1 MKTHLRRL
9 SLPLILIFLFGALA
23 FQVGAQD
30 VAREDTVIFDID
42 ASSIPNPT
50 NFNPFVPGTFR
61 QQGAHQVMWEP
72 LFILNY
78 QTGNIDPWL
87 GESFTPNDTQ
97 DVWTLTLRD
106 GVTWSDGVAFSADD
120 VVFTIQMLLD
130 DETATLGDAASM
142 QQWVESVNK
151 VDDLTVEFDLLNPN
165 PRFQLDYFSVRI
177 WGGVNIMPKH
187 IWEGQDP
194 FTFTFYDEAQGW
206 PIGTGPYSLT
216 SATPTQFV
224 WDRRDDWWGATSGFS
239 ELPQPLRLQWIITG
253 SEENKSLL
261 MSDGQLDSAM
271 DISLGAFEAIQA
283 RNPNVIGWY
292 ADMPYAWADPCP
304 RQMTLNT
311 AVAPW
316 DNANLRKAVSLIV
329 DRNQIVDVAYEGTSV
344 PSSTMFVQYPAM
356 DPFINAVVDAG
367 YGVDAAAHVD
377 EGKALIEGEG
387 WTLGG
392 GGFYEKDGATLSM
405 ALSFPSGFVE
415 AQRSVAVIVE
425 QLRAAGIDATS
436 RPLEDATNFNNRDI
450 GDFEGIWNWD
460 ACGSINEPWNTMN
473 HLTSH
478 FVVPLG
484 EIAPGGN
491 NYQRWDTEGTAAYT
505 EIVDQIGTLPLN
517 DEAIPGMVAEAYQY
531 VYDETVV
538 IPLTQAKKLVP
549 FDTTYWTNWPTNDNG
564 YIQPTTWWQS
574 ALPIILNLQK
584 AGS

>member
-9 SLPLILIFLFGALA
+9 SLPLLLIFLFGALA

-42 ASSIPNPT
+42 ASSVPNPT
-50 NFNPFVPGTFR
+50 NFNPFVPGTAR
-61 QQGAHQVMWEP
+61 NQGAHQSMWEP

-78 QTGNIDPWL
+78 QTGTIDPWL
-87 GESFTPNDTQ
+87 AESFTANDAL
-97 DVWTLTLRD
+97 DVWTLNLRD

-142 QQWVESVNK
+142 QQWVESVSK

-194 FTFTFYDEAQGW
+194 FTFTFYDEEQGW

-216 SATPTQFV
+216 SAATNQFV
-224 WDRRDDWWGATSGFS
+224 WDRRDDWWGATTGFS

-316 DNANLRKAVSLIV
+316 DNANMRRAISLIV

-387 WTLGG
+387 WTLGSAG
-392 GGFYEKDGATLSM
+392 LYEKDGATLSM
-405 ALSFPSGFVE
+405 ALSFPSGFIE

-460 ACGSINEPWNTMN
+460 ACGSINEPWNSLSKFT
-473 HLTSH
+473 TH
-478 FVVPLG
+478 FLVPLG
-484 EIAPGGN
+484 ELAPGGN
-491 NYQRWDTEGTAAYT
+491 NYQRWDTDGTVAYT
-505 EIVDQIGTLPLN
+505 EIVDRIGSLALSDPS
-517 DEAIPGMVAEAYQY
+517 IPGLVAEAYQY
-531 VYDETVV
+531 LYDETVI